1 MNRLLNA
8 EEVLDLMLNHVS
20 LSRYDQKFFYN
31 LQVTNVL
38 SRKPITSNQ
47 VALFK
52 KVVKKYKTQLGKQ
65 QFDSEQL
72 SELPWTLTVI
82 QSSPEYTQAQFSIE
96 NGELILKCPYKA
108 SFVQEFRDHSIMTW
122 NREKRFY
129 NTEFGLYKLK
139 LAIGCVMKHYDTVMF
154 CDTIRN
160 IIDEIS
166 IHDENSCWD
175 PTLVR
180 CNDRLYIF
188 NLNEPLARV
197 IKDIELNTD
206 LSTISL
212 LVSYGIKISEH
223 VINKLKNEYT
233 LDEIKFAIHRNA
245 IHELSDVEGLADKLK
260 KIKCDYVIYAAVLHS
275 SLDALNYDQQL
286 KKHLNFPIDKVNNR
300 NTDKFVEPNKYNMPV
315 MIRSSSSYSAFMS
328 GTFYA
333 SKVIT
338 LVNSSPIELK

>member
-52 KVVKKYKTQLGKQ
+52 KVVKKYKTQLGKH

-139 LAIGCVMKHYDTVMF
+139 
-154 CDTIRN
+154 
-160 IIDEIS
+160 
-166 IHDENSCWD
+166 
-175 PTLVR
+175 
-180 CNDRLYIF
+180 F

-233 LDEIKFAIHRNA
+233 LDEIKFAIHRNV
-245 IHELSDVEGLADKLK
+245 IHELADVEGLAVKLR